1 MRGGSGAGNARRK
14 RRGKC
19 AAEAAR
25 KISAENARRTHRGCA
40 GPGPAARFPGGGRPD
55 APARRLAAPP
65 FDRVGD
71 GRHVMDLSASSEQS
85 RWGGRYPRA
94 ARRSGAVTQQV
105 AVSDSGLGGPDLSES
120 LRCESL
126 PLHSG
131 RTAGGGGQ
139 QAGAPLGGFGML
151 PGAARPAEPLRF
163 AVLAGC

>member
-1 MRGGSGAGNARRK
+1 MRAWAGPARDSDGRGPSPRGAWRGAGWRTGRAVPAG
-14 RRGKC
+14 RGPRF
-19 AAEAAR
+19 EGQR
-25 KISAENARRTHRGCA
+25 VT
-40 GPGPAARFPGGGRPD
+40 AARFPGGGRPD

-139 QAGAPLGGFGML
+139 QAGAPLGGLGT
-151 PGAARPAEPLRF
+151 PGQH
-163 AVLAGC
+163 